1 MRTALPA
8 AVLTLSCL
16 LPAVAS
22 AASFALVPQVGTAGY
37 GATVQW
43 GFSEYLAVSA
53 GYTAMDRGVSDVRTD
68 EARYSGDI
76 RLRNPQV
83 FLNWAPFGGH
93 FRVSV
98 GAVAQ
103 NSSFDLTARDVQEP
117 GVTSVDVS
125 ADYGD
130 KLAPAVTIGW
140 ETPLGKSGLGY
151 HISLGA
157 MYTGKPDVS
166 VRANCSLGSCFGFA
180 DAEERRIK
188 GEIEKYEFLPIAQAG
203 VILRM

>member
-16 LPAVAS
+16 LPAAAS

-103 NSSFDLTARDVQEP
+103 TSAARINVIVVNVASEGVPRLQILFDRP
-117 GVTSVDVS
+117 S
-125 ADYGD
+125 
-130 KLAPAVTIGW
+130 LAYFR
-140 ETPLGKSGLGY
+140 E
-151 HISLGA
+151 A
-157 MYTGKPDVS
+157 M
-166 VRANCSLGSCFGFA
+166 L
-180 DAEERRIK
+180 DAMA
-188 GEIEKYEFLPIAQAG
+188 EFDGRLVG
-203 VILRM
+203 

>member
-1 MRTALPA
+1 LPMRTALPA
-8 AVLTLSCL
+8 VVLTLSCL
-16 LPAVAS
+16 LPAAAS

-93 FRVSV
+93 FRDSV
-98 GAVAQ
+98 CAVAQ
-103 NSSFDLTARDVQEP
+103 NSSFDLTARDVQ
-117 GVTSVDVS
+117 
-125 ADYGD
+125 
-130 KLAPAVTIGW
+130 
-140 ETPLGKSGLGY
+140 
-151 HISLGA
+151 
-157 MYTGKPDVS
+157 
-166 VRANCSLGSCFGFA
+166 
-180 DAEERRIK
+180 
-188 GEIEKYEFLPIAQAG
+188 
-203 VILRM
+203 